1 MSTKSIYQDRRI
13 RKSKAALKES
23 LIAIMK
29 EKDFKEISITDIV
42 QTADLN
48 RGTFYK
54 HYQYKEEL
62 LEEAIDDVIKDLI
75 DSYREPYQEVE
86 VLIVSKLSSSTIK
99 IFDHVEKH
107 SNFYSLL
114 VKSNVLFELQKR
126 ICDEL
131 KKLVLQDITNHP
143 LQHNIN
149 ANLIASYQAHAIWGM
164 INEWIQSEFIY
175 SASYM
180 AEQLLAILHSDPTK
194 NTNRKTQKKLPNR

>member
-1 MSTKSIYQDRRI
+1 MSTKSFYQDRRI
-13 RKSKAALKES
+13 RKSKAALQES
-23 LIAIMK
+23 LISLMK

-75 DSYREPYQEVE
+75 DSYREPYQDVE
-86 VLIVSKLSSSTIK
+86 VLIVSNLSSSTIK

-143 LQHNIN
+143 SQNHIN
-149 ANLIASYQAHAIWGM
+149 ANLIASYQAHAIWGL
-164 INEWIQSEFIY
+164 ISEWIQSEFIY
-175 SASYM
+175 SSTYM
-180 AEQLLAILHSDPTK
+180 AEQLLAILHSNASN
-194 NTNRKTQKKLPNR
+194 NTYKITEQKC